1 MATEEIL
8 KNSKLSRGSYELLM
22 DKLGC
27 HLWAPRDPSSLAFSR
42 IIFGL
47 LMMIDIP
54 MERGFSEVDRRFGD
68 PKSCHFP
75 LFDLI
80 QPLSMQ
86 LMSLVYTV
94 MWLGAL
100 GIMVG
105 YHFRLSCLSFLIPY
119 LYIFLLDKT
128 SWNNHSYLYALLAI
142 LLTCSSANHYWFC
155 TQITLI

>member
-42 IIFGL
+42 IIFGIPLALFNVSVTKCLIIILGL

-94 MWLGAL
+94 MWLGN
-100 GIMVG
+100 M
-105 YHFRLSCLSFLIPY
+105 
-119 LYIFLLDKT
+119 DQ
-128 SWNNHSYLYALLAI
+128 SYTFIVIKHHPSTY
-142 LLTCSSANHYWFC
+142 
-155 TQITLI
+155 Q